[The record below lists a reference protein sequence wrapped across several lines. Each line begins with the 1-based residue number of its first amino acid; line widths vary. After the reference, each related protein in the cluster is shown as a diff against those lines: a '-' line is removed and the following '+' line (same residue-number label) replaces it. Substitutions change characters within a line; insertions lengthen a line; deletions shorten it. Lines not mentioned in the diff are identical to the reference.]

1 MFARLM
7 PSEGRFFELFVEH
20 AEQILLA
27 SQELA
32 SLMSAFDDVE
42 RRCYNIET
50 IEKRGDRI
58 AQTAIGLLHKTFI
71 TPIDRDDIHQLVTRM
86 DDILDTMEDAAQ
98 SIYLYDVRCVTPE
111 AKRLAD
117 ICVNCA
123 EKVKEA
129 LMLLSRKEN
138 AAKILAVCADIDKLE
153 SEADHV
159 MRSAMAKLFR
169 DEPDVRQVIK
179 LRAIYETLESVTDRC
194 EDVANMIEGI
204 VLDNS

>member
-7 PSEGRFFELFVEH
+7 PTEGQFFELFVEH

-27 SQELA
+27 SRELA
-32 SLMSAFDDVE
+32 SLMAAFDDVQ

-58 AQTAIGLLHKTFI
+58 AQSAIGLLHKTFI

-98 SIYLYDVRCVTPE
+98 SIYLYDVRSVTLE

-117 ICVNCA
+117 ICVGCA

-138 AAKILAVCADIDKLE
+138 AAKILAVCAEIDKLE

-179 LRAIYETLESVTDRC
+179 LRAIYETLEAVTDRC
-194 EDVANMIEGI
+194 EDVANIIEGI
-204 VLDNS
+204 ILDNS

>member
-1 MFARLM
+1 VFARLM
-7 PSEGRFFELFVEH
+7 PTEGRFFELFVEH
-20 AEQILLA
+20 AEQILQA
-27 SQELA
+27 SRELA
-32 SLMSAFDDVE
+32 SLMAAFDDVQ

-50 IEKRGDRI
+50 IEKHGDRI
-58 AQTAIGLLHKTFI
+58 ARSAIGLLHKTFI

-86 DDILDTMEDAAQ
+86 DDILDMVEDAAQ
-98 SIYLYDVRCVTPE
+98 SIYLYDIRSVTPE

-117 ICVNCA
+117 ICVSCA
-123 EKVKEA
+123 ERVKEA
-129 LMLLSRKEN
+129 VTLLAKREN
-138 AAKILAVCADIDKLE
+138 AAKILAVCADVDKLE

-179 LRAIYETLESVTDRC
+179 LRAIYELLEGVTDRC

-204 VLDNS
+204 ILDNS